1 MDTNG
6 GEFFL
11 ARLLKTFCRGQQGFE
26 RYAPLMEAG
35 STWRSRVNQGY
46 MPSELGSANRGN
58 VTSWPGAEYKYVN
71 SRGNIS
77 DYHRHASFC

>member
-1 MDTNG
+1 MDAQC

-35 STWRSRVNQGY
+35 STWGSRVNQGY
-46 MPSELGSANRGN
+46 MPSKLGSANRGN
-58 VTSWPGAEYKYVN
+58 VTSWTGAKYKYVN